1 MDIATVIGLVMGVAL
16 LVYSVFSGGQLAWF
30 INYPSMAV
38 VFGGCVA
45 ATLMSFPLQSV
56 TNLLK
61 VAKNAF
67 FTRPASTEKIIG
79 DMVRYAEV
87 ARRDGILSLENMTK
101 DIGDEFV
108 VKGIQMAVDGID
120 PELIEQILTSE
131 LDSLAE
137 RHSNGKSLLDAITK
151 YAPAFGMIGTL
162 FGLVIML
169 QNMDDPSAIG
179 PGMAVAIL
187 TTLYGAIIANLFAG
201 PLADKLARRSEEEQ
215 LLKLIVIKGVM
226 SIQSGDNPRIVE
238 QKLKTFLAPGQRKR
252 IEAGGQEASS

>member
-16 LVYSVFSGGQLAWF
+16 LIYAVANGGEFKWF
-30 INYPSMAV
+30 ISYPSVAIV
-38 VFGGCVA
+38 IGGATA
-45 ATLMSFPLQSV
+45 ATLVSFPMSAV
-56 TNLLK
+56 TSLVK
-61 VAKNAF
+61 VVKNAF
-67 FTRPASTEKIIG
+67 FAKGEDPAKMIA
-79 DMVRYAEV
+79 DMVSYAEV

-101 DIGDEFV
+101 EIDDEFV

-120 PELIEQILTSE
+120 PELIEQIMTSE
-131 LDSLAE
+131 LDSLAD
-137 RHSNGKSLLDAITK
+137 RHAQGKSLLDAMTK

-169 QNMDDPSAIG
+169 QQMDNPDAIG

-201 PLADKLARRSEEEQ
+201 PLADKLAQRSEHEQ
-215 LLKLIVIKGVM
+215 MVKTIVIKGVM

-238 QKLKTFLAPGQRKR
+238 QKLKTFLSPKDRAASATEAAP
-252 IEAGGQEASS
+252 ET

>member
-1 MDIATVIGLVMGVAL
+1 MDIATIIGLLMGIAL
-16 LVYSVFSGGQLAWF
+16 LIYAIFSGGKLEYF
-30 INYPSMAV
+30 VNYPSMAIV
-38 VFGGCVA
+38 IGGAMSAV
-45 ATLMSFPLQSV
+45 LISFPLKAV
-56 TNLLK
+56 TTLGK

-67 FTRPASTEKIIG
+67 FAKSTDIAKVIQ
-79 DMVRYAEV
+79 DMVSYAEV

-101 DIGDEFV
+101 DIDDEFV

-131 LDSLAE
+131 LDSLAD
-137 RHSNGKSLLDAITK
+137 RHDQGKSLLLAITK

-169 QNMDDPSAIG
+169 QNMDDPSKIG

-187 TTLYGAIIANLFAG
+187 TTLYGAVLANLFAN
-201 PLADKLARRSEEEQ
+201 PLADKLAKRSEEEQ
-215 LLKLIVIKGVM
+215 MLKMIIIKGVM

-238 QKLKTFLAPGQRKR
+238 QKLKTFLPPR
-252 IEAGGQEASS
+252 IRRQLEQEQEVAA